1 MLHHSA
7 SAVCLPGRQQGSPLG
22 SRTFSTSSIG
32 GNRGNKIPHGTNL
45 ETSFVSSSSTR
56 LGVSD
61 EDTCSRSDAS
71 SCPTAHM
78 QPACSFMVS
87 RRGSAEAFEDA
98 LESFDAS
105 QTSPGFTADYSSFV
119 FTGKLPLRG
128 GRHNQS
134 GTASSIASL
143 KSKAVEFP
151 KEEAAAQAH
160 EASGCSNSAG
170 VSTGSSSR
178 VGRDSTARE
187 VLRGSL
193 VRSPAPRLKAE
204 SGTARQPHY
213 QAQKQQQKLP
223 MKQGAEGL
231 PVIDS
236 RKVEE
241 SRRSARAASE
251 CQRGSVASPHC
262 TYHSVSSSSEGKS
275 ARCPS
280 SVAASQGLSGVE
292 KPRRAIGRY
301 SSVPAFSAADRLRI
315 DRFKE
320 GLPQCLSTQEAILK
334 QQGAAEKKILSG
346 RSGELST
353 AVFDAT
359 PDLGESV
366 DWRSLLDAAGLG
378 DVVDDEITLEAD
390 ELHAKLQEFAP
401 RSGPSWCLALLG
413 CLWQWRL

>member
-1 MLHHSA
+1 
-7 SAVCLPGRQQGSPLG
+7 
-22 SRTFSTSSIG
+22 
-32 GNRGNKIPHGTNL
+32 
-45 ETSFVSSSSTR
+45 
-56 LGVSD
+56 
-61 EDTCSRSDAS
+61 
-71 SCPTAHM
+71 
-78 QPACSFMVS
+78 MVS

-315 DRFKE
+315 DRFKVRPARQT
-320 GLPQCLSTQEAILK
+320 GFFARLPACSKDAAIWRHEAVFLRARVLFCRASTGRFAAVLEHTRSNFEAA
-334 QQGAAEKKILSG
+334 GSG
-346 RSGELST
+346 REENLVRTVRGIVYCS
-353 AVFDAT
+353 
-359 PDLGESV
+359 
-366 DWRSLLDAAGLG
+366 
-378 DVVDDEITLEAD
+378 I
-390 ELHAKLQEFAP
+390 
-401 RSGPSWCLALLG
+401 
-413 CLWQWRL
+413 